1 MIRFRSS
8 SIRSLSAEMKCTVRL
23 LDDSEISCHIQ
34 RETKGQ
40 FLIDHICNY
49 YSLLEKD
56 YFGIRYVDP
65 EKQRHWLEPN
75 KSIFKQMKYFLL
87 FYWTASTSEHIGR
100 TFHQA
105 QRAWPWANP
114 QLRGDQREDSNTFP

>member
-1 MIRFRSS
+1 MNVQRE
-8 SIRSLSAEMKCTVRL
+8 LQLKLNVL
-23 LDDSEISCHIQ
+23 LLQ

-65 EKQRHWLEPN
+65 EKQRVRVNLCLDPFGGVTQ
-75 KSIFKQMKYFLL
+75 IV
-87 FYWTASTSEHIGR
+87 
-100 TFHQA
+100 
-105 QRAWPWANP
+105 
-114 QLRGDQREDSNTFP
+114 GDQRGSSQNNHDVYLFSWLLTT

>member
-1 MIRFRSS
+1 MT
-8 SIRSLSAEMKCTVRL
+8 LSVF
-23 LDDSEISCHIQ
+23 DDSSNVSILSLFQ

-75 KSIFKQMKYFLL
+75 KSIFKQMKSHPPYTMCFRVKFYPHEPLKIKEELTRYF
-87 FYWTASTSEHIGR
+87 FIFC
-100 TFHQA
+100 TFNVHC
-105 QRAWPWANP
+105 
-114 QLRGDQREDSNTFP
+114 